1 MPASSSASP
10 YNKALVGWL
19 SVAQLIG
26 WGSVFYLFAQVMA
39 PVEQALALSRPQ
51 SSLAFSLCL
60 LTDGL
65 LAYPIGRLID
75 RGHERAVMTTGSL
88 LVAAGL
94 ALHSQVQSLWA
105 FYAVWVLLGVG
116 MSATLYVPVFAVVTR
131 RFPLDFRRAIITM
144 TFLGGLASTVFIPL
158 TAWLIATFGWR
169 GAVLVLAGFNLL
181 VCAPLHY
188 FWLQNAPKAGFNPVQ
203 HAAPTIEV
211 DDENATVPAALVQ
224 PQVASNTH
232 ASPAKTTSAASAPT
246 PTAPPPEKP
255 LAQHLQS
262 PPFLLI
268 GLSILCMAVATSA
281 LPSHM
286 ITLLREYG
294 MGESW
299 VIIVPASIGA
309 LQVVGRLLLYFFE
322 HRFDVHTANRIIP
335 CLMPLGLVF
344 LLLAPL
350 LAAPHSE
357 LMLFFLLLFVC
368 SWGMGN
374 GMLTIVKGTAM
385 AQYVS
390 HVHVA
395 SLNGALGVPLALVRA
410 AAPLGLGLMWNA
422 QTGYRNGIVVMIAT
436 AAAGALALAVAQR
449 LALRET
455 ALIM

>member
-1 MPASSSASP
+1 MPPATSASS

-26 WGSVFYLFAQVMA
+26 WGSVFYLFAQIMA
-39 PVEQALALSRPQ
+39 PVEQALGLSRPQ

-65 LAYPIGRLID
+65 LAFPIGRLID
-75 RGHERAVMTTGSL
+75 RGYERLVMTTGSL
-88 LVAAGL
+88 LLAAGL
-94 ALHSQVQSLWA
+94 ALHSNVHNLWA
-105 FYAVWVLLGVG
+105 FYAVWVLLGAG
-116 MSATLYVPVFAVVTR
+116 MAGSLYAPVFAVVTR
-131 RFPLDFRRAIITM
+131 RFPGDFRRAIITM

-158 TAWLIATFGWR
+158 TAWLIATLGWR
-169 GAVLVLAGFNLL
+169 EALLALAALNLL

-188 FWLQNAPKAGFNPVQ
+188 FWLQHAPKTETDPQ
-203 HAAPTIEV
+203 HQDSPTIVV
-211 DDENATVPAALVQ
+211 DDENATAPAVAEQRPAAQ
-224 PQVASNTH
+224 SPQA
-232 ASPAKTTSAASAPT
+232 T
-246 PTAPPPEKP
+246 PTTPLPESS

-262 PPFLLI
+262 APFLLI

-309 LQVVGRLLLYFFE
+309 LQVVGRLSLYFFE
-322 HRFDVHTANRIIP
+322 HRFDVHAANRFIP

-350 LAAPHSE
+350 VALPHSG
-357 LMLFFLLLFVC
+357 LMLLFLLFFVC
-368 SWGMGN
+368 SWGIGN

-390 HVHVA
+390 RLHVA

-410 AAPLGLGLMWNA
+410 AAPLWLGLMWNT
-422 QTGYRNGIVVMIAT
+422 QTGYRNGIVLMV
-436 AAAGALALAVAQR
+436 AAAAVGALALAQAQR
-449 LALRET
+449 LALRGPAQGGE
-455 ALIM
+455 A